1 MAAQHDGTP
10 HRFPLPSSHS
20 LSGDSFLEKRV
31 AAGLK
36 AAIHNPNVSE
46 EARRSAQERLE
57 QMGEHDAAA
66 AAGRGHPTGT
76 LDPQGHETNRVLGGY
91 KATLHSTHPFL
102 SLPFRFLL
110 ATERVG

>member
-1 MAAQHDGTP
+1 MAVTKTFIP
-10 HRFPLPSSHS
+10 CS
-20 LSGDSFLEKRV
+20 EKRV

-91 KATLHSTHPFL
+91 KATLHSAH
-102 SLPFRFLL
+102 RFLTRFS
-110 ATERVG
+110 AGPGR